1 MSVRLYIKSKKKART
16 VMPLVKSAIEAEITH
31 LKLAIKLAK
40 KRLAPFEKKYQ
51 VPSDYFIK
59 NMASEDLEGG
69 DDEYISWAGE
79 YELKQRLMKK
89 LCHLQEIEYDNS
101 EVL

>member
-1 MSVRLYIKSKKKART
+1 
-16 VMPLVKSAIEAEITH
+16 
-31 LKLAIKLAK
+31 
-40 KRLAPFEKKYQ
+40 

-59 NMASEDLEGG
+59 NMAAEDLEGG